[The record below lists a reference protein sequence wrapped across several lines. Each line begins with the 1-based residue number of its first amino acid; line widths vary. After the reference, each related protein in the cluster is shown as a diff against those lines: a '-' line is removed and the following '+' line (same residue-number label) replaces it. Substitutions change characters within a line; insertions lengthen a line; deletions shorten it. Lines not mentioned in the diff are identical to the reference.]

1 MSHSNTIFH
10 QILKLKIRPDYLFL
24 AFTTSEHLGGPH
36 IADLSSFYQMVR
48 LISIF
53 FCGIIQD

>member
-1 MSHSNTIFH
+1 MAHSNTIFH
-10 QILKLKIRPDYLFL
+10 QMLKLKIRPDYPFL
-24 AFTTSEHLGGPH
+24 AFTTSEHLDGPH
-36 IADLSSFYQMVR
+36 IADLFSFYQMVR